1 MSFLKTMIGSAVV
14 MLWTSVVA
22 HAHPHVF
29 VNAQAGFQ
37 IDAEQRLQALRI
49 SWRYDAFTTL
59 FLFDVLDLDSDS
71 DGLLNDADLAT
82 VATAETDWPPGYNGD
97 VNLAVAGKPWQLSQP
112 QNATAS
118 MIDGEIIVSFDLPLV
133 NTVDMSAQ
141 RASLR
146 LYDPAYY
153 YAYSVTVDADSQNTD
168 GLCEVIAI
176 PFEPDEAAAETLW
189 TLSTLS
195 REETPDEPDIGAR
208 FADEILLTC
217 D

>member
-1 MSFLKTMIGSAVV
+1 MKTIVAGAVL
-14 MLWTSVVA
+14 MLGTSVVA

-59 FLFDVLDLDSDS
+59 FLFDALDLDSDS
-71 DGLLNDADLAT
+71 DGQLNDADLAT
-82 VATAETDWPPGYNGD
+82 VAAAETDWPADYNGD

-112 QNATAS
+112 QNAAAN
-118 MIDGEIIVSFDLPLV
+118 MIDGEIIVSFDLTLV
-133 NTVDMSAQ
+133 SPADISGQ
-141 RASLR
+141 SASLR
-146 LYDPAYY
+146 LYDPAFY
-153 YAYSVTVDADSQNTD
+153 YAYSVTVDSDSQNTD
-168 GLCEVIAI
+168 GPCEVTAI
-176 PFEPDEAAAETLW
+176 PFEPDEAEAETLL
-189 TLSTLS
+189 TLATLS